1 MPYQPHSTTKEYVQG
16 YLTLSSNMQR
26 TGKGLYMQS
35 TSSTQETLPNFT
47 LQKDT
52 SPSISTAT
60 LQKTSGSASYQ
71 NSKQERYKSW

>member
-1 MPYQPHSTTKEYVQG
+1 MPYPLHSTTKEYVQG
-16 YLTLSSNMQR
+16 YMIHSINTQR
-26 TGKGLYMQS
+26 TAKALYMQS

-71 NSKQERYKSW
+71 NSKQERYKS